1 MNTYVVRSLAA
12 ARRFRPSW
20 LVCQMSSG
28 GQVPPAGSGAGK
40 GGGAGGSVRESGGA
54 FGEREAAQ
62 EEAYFRKLTSQQ
74 LDQLRE
80 HHVDEIRYL
89 EKELKEHEEA
99 ISRHKKKLK
108 ELKKLSD
115 KDD

>member
-1 MNTYVVRSLAA
+1 MGAVG
-12 ARRFRPSW
+12 RFRPIG

-28 GQVPPAGSGAGK
+28 GYGSGAGK
-40 GGGAGGSVRESGGA
+40 GGGSGGAVRESGGA

-62 EEAYFRKLTSQQ
+62 EEEYFRKLTAQQ
-74 LDQLRE
+74 LQKLHD
-80 HHVDEIRYL
+80 HHAEEIRYL
-89 EKELKEHEEA
+89 EKEMKEHEEA

-115 KDD
+115 KDN